1 MKLEKGEHCLETFL
15 RHRIALAGLFILL
28 LTGVAGL
35 LALQPTA
42 AQAAGTSAGSPQT
55 ANKVINYTGQMSGAI
70 TENTYLGTDDQGYS
84 LYYLTIKATLTPQG
98 ANPPLVV
105 NITISEG
112 LLPGIS
118 TQQEQDVLPHG
129 GTVNASGTM
138 RGSATVTNTAGTITL
153 YAANVSG
160 LDISDGSMHF
170 DLEGTGTGKAS
181 GGKTSLYL
189 NFSSSDGDTITGQV
203 TGTVD
208 IPQAALDLITSKDPL
223 VGPTVWYL
231 LRASG
236 LAALAALASTV
247 LIGLA
252 LRVRLWKERMERWR
266 VYDIHLT
273 ISVLTGVFLATHLLL
288 VFLDRI
294 VPFSLADILV
304 PLHDSYQPTW
314 VAAGILGFYLLL
326 VVWGSSLIRSKIG
339 YSLWRQLHPLALGA
353 LGLAMLH
360 ALFAGT
366 DGPRLWLRIALVVIV
381 LAVVW
386 LMERWKS
393 VKSFEEMQRR
403 RVRRKQQTKRPIAPQ
418 ATYPSQGYS
427 PKAAPP
433 QAYPPQATPRRS
445 QR

>member
-1 MKLEKGEHCLETFL
+1 M
-15 RHRIALAGLFILL
+15 LL
-28 LTGVAGL
+28 LTGVAVV

-42 AQAAGTSAGSPQT
+42 AQAAQNTHGAPQ
-55 ANKVINYTGQMSGAI
+55 AAHKIINYTGKISGAI

-98 ANPPLVV
+98 TDPSLVV
-105 NITISEG
+105 NINVSEG

-118 TQQEQDVLPHG
+118 TQHQQDVLPNG

-138 RGSATVTNTAGTITL
+138 RGNATVTNTAGTITL
-153 YAANVSG
+153 YVANVSG

-208 IPQAALDLITSKDPL
+208 MPQGALDLITSKDPL

-231 LRASG
+231 MRASG
-236 LAALAALASTV
+236 LAALATLAATV

-252 LRVRLWKERMERWR
+252 LRVRLWKERLERWR
-266 VYDIHLT
+266 VYDVHLT
-273 ISVLTGVFLATHLLL
+273 VSVLTGVFLATHLLL

-294 VPFSLADILV
+294 VPFSLADMLI
-304 PLHDSYQPTW
+304 PLHDSYQPIW
-314 VAAGILGFYLLL
+314 IAAGILGFYLLL
-326 VVWGSSLIRSKIG
+326 VVWGSSLVRSKIG
-339 YSLWRQLHPLALGA
+339 YSLWRQLHPLALLA
-353 LGLAMLH
+353 LGLAILH

-366 DGPRLWLRIALVVIV
+366 DGPQLWLRITLVIIV
-381 LAVVW
+381 LAVIW
-386 LMERWKS
+386 LAERWKR

-403 RVRRKQQTKRPIAPQ
+403 RARRQHQRRTPVAPQ
-418 ATYPSQGYS
+418 ATYSSQGYS
-427 PKAAPP
+427 PKTMVQ
-433 QAYPPQATPRRS
+433 QAYPPEASPPRRS